1 MDTSDYELVFLA
13 QDGNEDAINKLYQKY
28 KPIIVKKSKNAIV
41 LASHHG
47 VEIND
52 IMQEGF
58 IGLDE
63 AIKTFSQE
71 TEATFYTFAML
82 CVERQIASYLKKV
95 TRGKDKILNEAIAI
109 NDNLEKTMKDK
120 MDIEKYFV
128 SIDNNMEMTKVIEE
142 KLTTFEKKVFDLRI
156 QGYSVEEIAKS
167 LNKDTKAIYNTL
179 FRIRDKIKKNIKM
192 DD

>member
-1 MDTSDYELVFLA
+1 MDANDYELVFLA

-120 MDIEKYFV
+120 MDI
-128 SIDNNMEMTKVIEE
+128 
-142 KLTTFEKKVFDLRI
+142 
-156 QGYSVEEIAKS
+156 
-167 LNKDTKAIYNTL
+167 
-179 FRIRDKIKKNIKM
+179 
-192 DD
+192 

>member
-1 MDTSDYELVFLA
+1 MDANDYELVFLA

-128 SIDNNMEMTKVIEE
+128 SIDNNMEITKVIEE

>member
-1 MDTSDYELVFLA
+1 MDANDYELVFLA

>member
-1 MDTSDYELVFLA
+1 MDANDYELVFLA

-63 AIKTFSQE
+63 AIRTFSQE